1 MARTKARRRRTV
13 VDSRALAQAIGE
25 RLKAARL
32 RAGLTQERLA
42 ADRYTKAYVSALE
55 NGLAKPSMAAL
66 TFFAERLGLPPSHF
80 LTEGLPAWSRLEADI
95 ALAAGRWQDAADA
108 YDSLL
113 PTASDHGSRAE
124 VLRGMAEALCRLDRG
139 GEAIAIAAES
149 AEIFRRLGRSADE
162 ALATYWLS
170 SAHHQTDNPTEA
182 QALLRSLLEQVRG
195 GLEVGAD
202 FPMRVLVALAVGH
215 SHAGEDREA
224 LAYLEEARGLAA
236 DLDDRKR
243 AAFLYSLARTYRL
256 SGDMEGAM
264 RIGREAIALYRAV
277 EWELGIAITDEELAL
292 TYKSLGNL
300 ARAKE
305 HAAAARERMARLG
318 DQRELAHLADA
329 EARIALA
336 GDQIGEAL
344 ELTEEAIRL
353 AEATGNDKAWV
364 DALLT
369 RAKALEAQGDA
380 SGAAAAFERAA
391 GMVRDH
397 GSAGRRREVLALWAA
412 FLARNGEHERAYE
425 LSTEA
430 LSARS

>member
-1 MARTKARRRRTV
+1 MAGTKTKRRRTV
-13 VDSRALAQAIGE
+13 VDSRALAEAIGQ

-113 PTASDHGSRAE
+113 APASDHGTRAE
-124 VLRGMAEALCRLDRG
+124 VLRGLAEALCRLDRG
-139 GEAIAIAAES
+139 AEGIAPAAES
-149 AEIFRRLGRSADE
+149 AEIFRRLGRPADA

-170 SAHHQTDNPTEA
+170 SAHLQADNPTESL
-182 QALLRSLLEQVRG
+182 ALLHVLLDQLRG
-195 GLEVGAD
+195 GLQVGVD
-202 FPMRVLVALAVGH
+202 FQMRVLVALAVNH
-215 SHAGEDREA
+215 IHAEQHREA

-243 AAFLYSLARTYRL
+243 AAFLYSLATTYRRT
-256 SGDMEGAM
+256 GDMEGAM
-264 RIGREAIALYRAV
+264 RIGREAMALYRAV
-277 EWELGIAITDEELAL
+277 EWELGIAITDGELAL
-292 TYKSLGNL
+292 TYKTLGNL
-300 ARAKE
+300 DRARQ
-305 HAAAARERMARLG
+305 HAAAARERMVRLG
-318 DQRELAHLADA
+318 DEHALAHVADT
-329 EARIALA
+329 EAQIALA
-336 GDQIGEAL
+336 GDQADRAL

-380 SGAAAAFERAA
+380 SGAAAAYERAA

-397 GSAGRRREVLALWAA
+397 GSAGRRREVLTLWAA

-430 LSARS
+430 LAARS

>member
-1 MARTKARRRRTV
+1 MPGTKTKRRRTV
-13 VDSRALAQAIGE
+13 VDSRPLAEAIGE

-42 ADRYTKAYVSALE
+42 SGRYTKAYVSALE

-66 TFFAERLGLPPSHF
+66 TFFADRLGLPPSHF
-80 LTEGLPAWSRLEADI
+80 LTEGLPVWSRLEADI

-108 YDSLL
+108 YESLL
-113 PTASDHGSRAE
+113 PNASDQGSRAE
-124 VLRGMAEALCRLDRG
+124 LLRGLAEALSRLDRG
-139 GEAIAIAAES
+139 AEAIAPAAES
-149 AEIFRRLGRSADE
+149 AEIFKRLGRAADA

-170 SAHHQTDNPTEA
+170 SGHHQTDNPVEA
-182 QALLRSLLEQVRG
+182 LALLHVLREQVRG

-202 FPMRVLVALAVGH
+202 FEVRILVALAVIH
-215 SHAGEDREA
+215 SHGEQHREA
-224 LAYLEEARGLAA
+224 LAYLQEARGLAA

-243 AAFLYSLARTYRL
+243 AAFLYSLATSYRR

-264 RIGREAIALYRAV
+264 RIGREALALYRAV
-277 EWELGIAITDEELAL
+277 EWDLGIAITDGELAL
-292 TYKSLGNL
+292 TYKTLGNL
-300 ARAKE
+300 ERARE
-305 HAAAARERMARLG
+305 HGTAARERMVRLV
-318 DQRELAHLADA
+318 DERALAHIADV
-329 EARIALA
+329 EAQVALA
-336 GDQIGEAL
+336 GDQVDQAL